1 MHIYRDG
8 SLYCLTVHPCVVNWG
23 NSSLMPYAQFTYA
36 KESTHLPHLFM
47 LVSLLGCWMMWY
59 TSAGDWPALP
69 VFVVGMGIASLVVLT
84 DLLLQ
89 GFSLRGLSALTF
101 GLAVGALIAWLI
113 GNSPLFEPLEQDAEF
128 SQTLYLVRL
137 ALYIACMYLA
147 TVIALRGKDE
157 FNLVIPYVRFS
168 SENVDVPL
176 VVVDTSAL
184 IDGRIAA
191 ICESRWVGYSL
202 VIPRFVLVELQHI
215 ADSSDP
221 TRKEKGRRGLEI
233 LARLRQMK
241 HVDIRIHESDVSAAD
256 AVDAKLVFLAVS
268 MKARLLTLDYNLAK
282 MAEFHGVE
290 WLNISLLVKALNQE
304 VAVGS
309 RVMIQLVR
317 PGKDSGQAVGYLPD
331 GAMIVVNNGASQIGK
346 EVRVEIDSVVP
357 SAGGKMVFATYTPSA
372 GPVGQS

>member
-1 MHIYRDG
+1 MQKNLLIFRI
-8 SLYCLTVHPCVVNWG
+8 
-23 NSSLMPYAQFTYA
+23 F
-36 KESTHLPHLFM
+36 FM

-69 VFVVGMGIASLVVLT
+69 VFVIGMGIASLVVLT